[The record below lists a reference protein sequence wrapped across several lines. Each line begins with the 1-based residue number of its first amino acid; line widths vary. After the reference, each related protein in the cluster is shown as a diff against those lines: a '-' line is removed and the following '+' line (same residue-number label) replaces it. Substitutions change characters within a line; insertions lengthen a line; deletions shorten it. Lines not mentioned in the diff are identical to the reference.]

1 MIMANYLDYLLS
13 KQKWNLLINNE
24 EHLLYVQTIDESSY
38 IEVKKKH
45 EEWIEVSVPVK
56 NSQFQ
61 YKTTFKSEMPAY
73 EYIENYVHE
82 TDDYNHKEDYIIYK

>member
-38 IEVKKKH
+38 IEVKKKTRRMDRG
-45 EEWIEVSVPVK
+45 
-56 NSQFQ
+56 FR
-61 YKTTFKSEMPAY
+61 TR
-73 EYIENYVHE
+73 
-82 TDDYNHKEDYIIYK
+82 

>member
-24 EHLLYVQTIDESSY
+24 EHLLYVQTIDESGY

-45 EEWIEVSVPVK
+45 EQWIEVSVPVK

-82 TDDYNHKEDYIIYK
+82 TDDNNHNYNHKED